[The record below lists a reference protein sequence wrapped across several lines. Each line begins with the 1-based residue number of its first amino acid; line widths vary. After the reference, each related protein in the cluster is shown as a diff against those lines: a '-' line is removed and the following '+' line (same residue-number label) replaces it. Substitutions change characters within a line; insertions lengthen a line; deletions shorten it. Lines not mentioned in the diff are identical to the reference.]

1 MEAKFNHFD
10 HNGNAVMVDVSDKAV
25 TERTAVASG
34 KIRVNDAVMQAILQG
49 TAKKGDVL
57 GVARVAGIMA
67 TKQTS
72 NLIPMC
78 HLLCLNKS
86 TIDFEIEEKH
96 GLIKA
101 ICTVKVS
108 GKTGVEM
115 EALMGVNVTL
125 LTIYDMCK
133 AMDRAMEIT
142 DVHLEHKEGGKSG
155 IYDRRERKKPLV
167 VSICGCKNS
176 GKTTFIE
183 RLLPILIQKQV
194 KTAVVKHDGHS
205 FEPDV
210 EGTDSY
216 RIRKAGACAVAVFCD
231 THSMVVKQKAG
242 TVEAMLEAVDEADL
256 VLLEGGKNWD
266 FPKIELVRKGNSER
280 LAGNGRNLLA
290 VATDMEGFQVEKAA
304 LGTCGTVSEDGSAV
318 PVIALDDYKK
328 AADLILELLAG
339 GQEAQP

>member
-72 NLIPMC
+72 SLIPMC

-86 TIDFEIEEKH
+86 TIDFEIEEGQ

-176 GKTTFIE
+176 GKR
-183 RLLPILIQKQV
+183 RLLK
-194 KTAVVKHDGHS
+194 DC
-205 FEPDV
+205 F
-210 EGTDSY
+210 
-216 RIRKAGACAVAVFCD
+216 
-231 THSMVVKQKAG
+231 
-242 TVEAMLEAVDEADL
+242 
-256 VLLEGGKNWD
+256 
-266 FPKIELVRKGNSER
+266 
-280 LAGNGRNLLA
+280 
-290 VATDMEGFQVEKAA
+290 
-304 LGTCGTVSEDGSAV
+304 
-318 PVIALDDYKK
+318 
-328 AADLILELLAG
+328 
-339 GQEAQP
+339 